1 MVVFAYVL
9 LFPGIACLAC
19 PYLPCMTLQGGV
31 SVAKEVKY
39 ADKAQYL
46 PWRPR

>member
-1 MVVFAYVL
+1 MIIISNVQRL
-9 LFPGIACLAC
+9 LFGHSFL
-19 PYLPCMTLQGGV
+19 TDVNSSHLQGGV

>member
-1 MVVFAYVL
+1 MIIVFNMQRLFCGHSVL
-9 LFPGIACLAC
+9 
-19 PYLPCMTLQGGV
+19 TDVNSSHLQGGV

>member
-1 MVVFAYVL
+1 MVIIL
-9 LFPGIACLAC
+9 TCRICCLVIF
-19 PYLPCMTLQGGV
+19 LPDVNSSHLQGGV